1 MRKILIRSGMTPLD
15 NFDAAHIINNN
26 SIGGNVGNLIY
37 AYGVY
42 RTLLTED
49 TVIDADYYSRDSK
62 RADEINENYDC
73 YIIPLADAFRETFAN
88 QLRDYT
94 KLIKKLKIPVI
105 VVGVG
110 LRAPFEPKLNEGFSF
125 DQDVKGFVD
134 AVLEKSNIIGVR
146 GQITADYLSKLGYK
160 AERDH
165 TVIGCPSMYTFG
177 RELNIKDLNINEN
190 SRVCVNSSR
199 LSPDNVLDFI
209 DRSKNEFSN
218 YMFIPQWMKE
228 LELTYSGISELKYL
242 SNYPS
247 NRDHEIY
254 KNNNVR
260 FFLNAA
266 SWLRFMKESDFSFG
280 ARLHGNVTAT
290 IAGTPSLI
298 IPKDARMRELADYH
312 KLTSVWWNDIDNNT
326 NIHSIMEK
334 SDFNSPET
342 VQKENF
348 DHFIDFLDKNNV
360 NHIYKNNLDLNDAPL
375 DRMAESLAYTDP
387 VQSITACNI
396 DEVLERS
403 EAYYKVKNNK
413 LKTTSE
419 NVKSKINFKNKEI
432 KSLVTEVN
440 AKNKEVKY
448 LRGTL
453 NRKSVKFT
461 LNIADKFSG
470 KTKDK

>member
-1 MRKILIRSGMTPLD
+1 MSPLD
-15 NFDAAHIINNN
+15 VFTAPHIINKN

-62 RADEINENYDC
+62 KANQINENYDC
-73 YIIPLADAFRETFAN
+73 YIIPLADAFRESFVN
-88 QLRDYT
+88 ELREYT
-94 KLIKKLKIPVI
+94 RLIKKLKIPVI

-125 DQDVKGFVD
+125 DEDVKNFVD
-134 AVLEKSNIIGVR
+134 AVLEKSNMIGVR
-146 GQITADYLSKLGYK
+146 GQITADYLTKLGYK
-160 AERDH
+160 AERDL

-177 RELNIKDLNINEN
+177 RQLNIRDLNLDAN

-218 YMFIPQWMKE
+218 YVFIPQWMKE
-228 LELTYSGISELKYL
+228 LELTYSGISELKYV

-247 NRDHEIY
+247 NRNHEIY

-260 FFLNAA
+260 FFLNAP
-266 SWLRFMKESDFSFG
+266 SWLKFMKESDFSFG

-312 KLTSVWWNDIDNNT
+312 KLTSVWWNDIDENT
-326 NIHSIMEK
+326 NIQSIIEK

-342 VQKENF
+342 VQEKNF
-348 DHFIDFLDKNNV
+348 DHFIDFLDKNDLK
-360 NHIYKNNLDLNDAPL
+360 HIYKNNLDLNDAPL
-375 DRMAESLAYTDP
+375 DRMAQPLAQIDP
-387 VQSITACNI
+387 VQSITSCNI
-396 DEVLERS
+396 DEALERS
-403 EAYYKVKNNK
+403 EDYYKVKINK
-413 LKTTSE
+413 WKTTSD
-419 NVKSKINFKNKEI
+419 NAKRRISLKNKEI
-432 KSLVTEVN
+432 ESLLT
-440 AKNKEVKY
+440 KENLKDKEIKY

-461 LNIADKFSG
+461 LNVVNKFSRV
-470 KTKDK
+470 KRRK